1 MSMHTKWH
9 STYRW
14 QQHRLRQLQQQPL
27 CAMCLTQ
34 GKVTAATVADHITPH
49 KGDYE
54 LFGMGRCS
62 PYAHSITTRPSNA
75 SSAKAARLSMLSTAM
90 HATCTASRST
100 RGIQAIRSNEGTG
113 GAEKCLVRLGF

>member
-34 GKVTAATVADHITPH
+34 CKVTAATVADHITPH

-54 LFGMGRCS
+54 LFWHGRS
-62 PYAHSITTRPSNA
+62 VPMRIPSQQDQ
-75 SSAKAARLSMLSTAM
+75 
-90 HATCTASRST
+90 ATHRAQRQQ
-100 RGIQAIRSNEGTG
+100 GN
-113 GAEKCLVRLGF
+113 